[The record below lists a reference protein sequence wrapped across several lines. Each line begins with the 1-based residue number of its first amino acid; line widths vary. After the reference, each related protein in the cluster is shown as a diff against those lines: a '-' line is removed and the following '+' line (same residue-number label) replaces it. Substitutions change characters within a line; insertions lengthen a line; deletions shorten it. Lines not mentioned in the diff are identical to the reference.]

1 MSSPLPLPHFG
12 SRDAREAD
20 HPGDLVEAPVRGRSQ
35 PVGGFRLDLATSRW
49 TWTDEIFTMHGFL
62 PGEVVPSTALALA
75 HMHPEDRAR
84 AADILERACTDGAPF
99 SSVHRVIDA
108 RGNLRVVGVTGQGRS
123 DACGEIIELVG
134 YFVDL
139 SDSQREAVDREAT
152 EHIAAGAAGRASIE
166 QAKGILMAG
175 LHVTDDAAFAL
186 LRGRSND
193 TNIPLRTLARE
204 FVDVTRGG
212 LHGHPGDARITL
224 AALDAAITRLI
235 GGVRTDNEPELGRP
249 G

>member
-1 MSSPLPLPHFG
+1 MSSAQPQPDFG
-12 SRDAREAD
+12 SRDAHEAD
-20 HPGDLVEAPVRGRSQ
+20 KPGDLVDALGRGRSE
-35 PVGGFRLDLATSRW
+35 PVGGFRLDLTTSRW
-49 TWTDEIFTMHGFL
+49 TWTDEVFTMHGFH

-75 HMHPEDRAR
+75 HMHPEDRPG
-84 AADILERACTDGAPF
+84 AAHILERASTDGVPF

-108 RGNLRVVGVTGQGRS
+108 RGQIRVVGVTGQGRR
-123 DACGEIIELVG
+123 DASGEIIELVG

-139 SDSQREAVDREAT
+139 SDSQREAVDRLAT

-204 FVDVTRGG
+204 FVDVARDG
-212 LHGHPGDARITL
+212 LDGRPGDAAMTR
-224 AALDAAITRLI
+224 AALDAAITRLA
-235 GGVRTDNEPELGRP
+235 GGVRTDADGPHP
-249 G
+249 T